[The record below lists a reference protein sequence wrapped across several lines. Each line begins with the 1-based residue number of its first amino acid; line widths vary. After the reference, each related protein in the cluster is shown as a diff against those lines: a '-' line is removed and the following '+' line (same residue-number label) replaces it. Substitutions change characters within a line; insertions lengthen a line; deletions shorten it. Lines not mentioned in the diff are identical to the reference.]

1 MPRATTDFA
10 SVMLWVMLAC
20 LAHVAVYMLVL
31 VYGRRSRL
39 SRGRADAA
47 LDYADMAV
55 PVPYPVAALVASG
68 AGLLHALHPLASL
81 PHTNPWTLTET
92 LTLNPRPSW
101 IPGRRSKLGAPP
113 PPLRAAPLRA
123 APPPSE
129 PPDSRGCGAGTPH
142 VSSLPLTLPLV
153 P

>member
-92 LTLNPRPSW
+92 LTLNPS
-101 IPGRRSKLGAPP
+101 
-113 PPLRAAPLRA
+113 
-123 APPPSE
+123 
-129 PPDSRGCGAGTPH
+129 
-142 VSSLPLTLPLV
+142 PLV
-153 P
+153 DTGKTK